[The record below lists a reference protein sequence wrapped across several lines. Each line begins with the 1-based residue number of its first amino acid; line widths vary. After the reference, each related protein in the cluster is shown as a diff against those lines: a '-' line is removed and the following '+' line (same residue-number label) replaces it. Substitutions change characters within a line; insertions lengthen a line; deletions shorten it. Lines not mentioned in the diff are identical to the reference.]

1 MISKNQDDS
10 NHSSEQNT
18 LEIDL
23 NEEQLE
29 KNPQVFISDHNNR
42 AFRIKTACLYFVI
55 HAILIFWTFY
65 YLHDKQGK
73 FTNIKNIF
81 RNYEWVGNG
90 YDIAFT
96 CVLVISLALLSFWT
110 KLARSIGGWILTAI
124 LYCCYVYVVGFV
136 IRITCKAR
144 IDLDEEFVKMFIGLW
159 CGGIGLMIACF
170 LPRQKFNKTIGIM
183 ISMPLYI
190 IMLIIWRFAY
200 RMDNPKYLI
209 TLAYV
214 VATAA
219 YCWYINELMNI
230 MVTKRQQKY
239 LTSDYVWAFGNM
251 QTDIFAMFW
260 VDLFRK
266 KPAVQFE
273 EKHEEASEAT
283 KDSEA
288 PENL

>member
-1 MISKNQDDS
+1 MISNNQDDS
-10 NHSSEQNT
+10 NHSNDENT

-42 AFRIKTACLYFVI
+42 AFRIKTALTYFMI
-55 HAILIFWTFY
+55 HVLFIGWTFF
-65 YLHDKQGK
+65 YLHDNSKHD
-73 FTNIKNIF
+73 NIKNLF
-81 RNYEWVGNG
+81 RNYEWIGCG

-96 CVLVISLALLSFWT
+96 CVLVISLVLLSFWA
-110 KLARSIGGWILTAI
+110 KLARSVGGWILTAI
-124 LYCCYVYVVGFV
+124 LLGSYAWMIGFI
-136 IRITCKAR
+136 IRILCKNS
-144 IDLDEEFVKMFIGLW
+144 INLDEEYVKMFIGIW
-159 CGGIGLMIACF
+159 CGGIGLLVAAC
-170 LPRQKFNKTIGIM
+170 LPKQKFNKNIGMM

-209 TLAYV
+209 TLAYI

-239 LTSDYVWAFGNM
+239 LTTDFLWAFGHM

-260 VDLFRK
+260 IDLFRK
-266 KPAVQFE
+266 KPVAEFE
-273 EKHEEASEAT
+273 SKEDEQEEAT
-283 KDSEA
+283 KDTEA
-288 PENL
+288 SENL